1 MNDEYAWWFLVV
13 GLAVGGALVWL
24 VRGQMARQEDDVA
37 EAERVPEAEWI
48 SRTIERAGGIA
59 PADLVAQVL
68 SLHRSY
74 LREADP
80 FEPDP
85 SEPDAFE
92 PDPFGPADAG
102 AEAHADRLSR
112 GEEPARGEPQPRR
125 S

>member
-1 MNDEYAWWFLVV
+1 MRLLYCAGMNDEYAWWFLVV

-37 EAERVPEAEWI
+37 EEERAPEAEWI
-48 SRTIERAGGIA
+48 SRTVERAGGIA

-80 FEPDP
+80 FE
-85 SEPDAFE
+85 A
-92 PDPFGPADAG
+92 DPFGPAGAG
-102 AEAHADRLSR
+102 QDTGADRLSR

>member
-1 MNDEYAWWFLVV
+1 MRLLYCAGMNDEYAWWFLVV

-37 EAERVPEAEWI
+37 ESERAPEAEWI
-48 SRTIERAGGIA
+48 SRTIERAGVIA

-80 FEPDP
+80 FEP
-85 SEPDAFE
+85 
-92 PDPFGPADAG
+92 ADGGEGAG
-102 AEAHADRLSR
+102 AARLSR
-112 GEEPARGEPQPRR
+112 AEEPSRGEAQPRR